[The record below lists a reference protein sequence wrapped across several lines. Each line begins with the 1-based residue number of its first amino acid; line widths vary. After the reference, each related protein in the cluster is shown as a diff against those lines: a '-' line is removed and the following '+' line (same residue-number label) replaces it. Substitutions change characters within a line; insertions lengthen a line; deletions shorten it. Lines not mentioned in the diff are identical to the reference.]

1 MAKTR
6 RRLGE
11 ILREAGLLTDL
22 QLAQLLEAQGET
34 NLKLGQVIVKEGLA
48 TEADIASALS
58 TQLGIPTIELQVAE
72 VEPAALEAVP
82 EHLVRRHLIMPL
94 SVDRNHLVVAMADPL
109 DFQAVNDVQFA
120 SGHRVSFRIA
130 TPTDIQWAIETHYRI
145 DVSIESIVEDI
156 GRQASIEILQEE
168 RDGQGEISD
177 LKKQSEAA
185 PIIRMVNTIITSAVE
200 ANASDIHVEPQRQR
214 VNVRHRVDGHLRKS
228 YELPKWV
235 QGAVI
240 SRIKIMAQLDITEK
254 RMPQDGRITVR
265 MMDRSL
271 DLRVSTLPTNYGEK
285 IVIRLLESD
294 LGPVSIERLGME
306 AETRRRFLGLV
317 ERPQGILL
325 VTGPTGSG
333 KTTTLYA
340 ALSHINSEDRNITT
354 VEDPVEYKLEGI
366 SQVQTDDRAGR
377 TFSSVLRALL
387 RQDPDV
393 IMVGEMRDVETST
406 IAMQASLT
414 GHLVLSTLHTNN
426 TVATLTR
433 LRNLGIPAYLIA
445 STINGIV
452 AQRLVR
458 TICPDCKVPDTP
470 EGQDLER
477 LDLAQVSV
485 SDARFWKGG
494 GCEKCGDTGFRGR
507 TAVYEILTMTRTLRE
522 KLVAGAGEGE
532 LKKIAISEGMRSLA
546 QDGMEKVVT
555 GITTVGELA
564 RVIQVDEEVGGVCP
578 GCDRVLSPDFSAC
591 PSCGTMVRVSCGAC
605 HATVDPEWEYCP
617 YCVTELPRRAAA

>member
-1 MAKTR
+1 VAKTR

-11 ILREAGLLTDL
+11 ILREAGLITDL
-22 QLAQLLEAQGET
+22 QLAELLEVQSET
-34 NLKLGQVIVKEGLA
+34 SLKLGQVIVQEGLA
-48 TEADIASALS
+48 SEADIASALS
-58 TQLGIPTIELQVAE
+58 TQLGIPTIDLRITE
-72 VEPAALEAVP
+72 VEPVALEAVP

-94 SVDRNHLVVAMADPL
+94 SVDRSHLVVAMADPL
-109 DFQAVNDVQFA
+109 DFLAVNDVQFA

-130 TPTDIQWAIETHYRI
+130 TPSDIQWAIETHYRI

-156 GRQASIEILQEE
+156 GRQTAIEILQEE
-168 RDGQGEISD
+168 RDGQAEISD

-200 ANASDIHVEPQRQR
+200 ANASDIHVEPQRK
-214 VNVRHRVDGHLRKS
+214 VVMVRHRVDGHLRRS

-254 RMPQDGRITVR
+254 RLPQDGRITVR
-265 MMDRSL
+265 MMDRAL

-285 IVIRLLESD
+285 IVIRLLESE
-294 LGPVSIERLGME
+294 LGPVNVERLGMDP
-306 AETRRRFLGLV
+306 ETRRRFLGLV

-340 ALSHINSEDRNITT
+340 ALSHINSVDRNITT
-354 VEDPVEYKLEGI
+354 VEDPVEYKLDGI
-366 SQVQTDDRAGR
+366 SQVQTDERAGR
-377 TFSSVLRALL
+377 TFSGVLRALL

-414 GHLVLSTLHTNN
+414 GHLVLSTVHTNS

-433 LRNLGIPAYLIA
+433 LRNLGLPPYLIA
-445 STINGIV
+445 STINGVV

-458 TICPDCKVPDTP
+458 TTCTHCKVADTP

-477 LDLAQVSV
+477 LDLAHVQVP
-485 SDARFWKGG
+485 DAKYVRGQ
-494 GCEKCGDTGFRGR
+494 GCAKCGGTGFRGR
-507 TAVYEILTMTRTLRE
+507 TAVYEILTLSRTIRE
-522 KLVAGAGEGE
+522 KIVAGASEAE
-532 LKKIAISEGMRSLA
+532 LKKIGVSEGMRTLA
-546 QDGMEKVVT
+546 QDGLQKVLA
-555 GITTVGELA
+555 GITTVAELA
-564 RVIQVDEEVGGVCP
+564 RVIQVDEEVGGLCR
-578 GCDRVLSPDFSAC
+578 GCQQLLSPDFIAC
-591 PSCGTMVRVSCGAC
+591 PSCGTEVRSSCRAC
-605 HATVDPEWEYCP
+605 QATVDPEWDFCP
-617 YCVTELPRRAAA
+617 YCVAELPRRAVA